1 MTRPLPRYPLAQRLI
16 HSTPSPP
23 HPYHTPTSH
32 SIVQTHLVSPPTSI
46 MRPSA
51 LGFALVALTASAAT
65 RSPVAR
71 STSLVRIYVFIGSI
85 ARSEGLPSIKLAEVH
100 PESLAAPLVGSD
112 SECGHGSNE
121 ACANCAACL
130 TCTASC
136 CEKRG

>member
-1 MTRPLPRYPLAQRLI
+1 
-16 HSTPSPP
+16 
-23 HPYHTPTSH
+23 
-32 SIVQTHLVSPPTSI
+32 
-46 MRPSA
+46 MRTSA

-136 CEKRG
+136 CKKRG